1 MTEPTPPRR
10 SLRGPW
16 VALIFLAGAAVAVT
30 AVLVI
35 SHLFTPPPPASAA
48 STAPTTTAVGDAV
61 VPPPFAASPS
71 QVDALIAAD
80 GHPLDLSAT
89 AGDYPDAYS
98 RIKDDCDTIASV
110 SIEPRQWLAAH
121 LLNASVPGEAAALR
135 IGIPLV
141 CPQYNSALL
150 AVEGG

>member
-1 MTEPTPPRR
+1 MTESPVPPPR
-10 SLRGPW
+10 SPRGL
-16 VALIFLAGAAVAVT
+16 LIVLVFLAGAAVAVG
-30 AVLVI
+30 AVFVI
-35 SHLFTPPPPASAA
+35 SQLVKPSAPPASAA
-48 STAPTTTAVGDAV
+48 TQPAGNAMVPTALT
-61 VPPPFAASPS
+61 ASPS

-80 GHPLDLSAT
+80 GQPFDLSA
-89 AGDYPDAYS
+89 AAADYPDAYA
-98 RIKDDCDTIASV
+98 RIKDDCDTIADV
-110 SIEPRQWLAAH
+110 TITPQQWLSAH